1 MKPEKLPADLLHM
14 LPPHR
19 ADGKSILKD
28 ALPGLKRKIVVLDD
42 DPTGVQTVNGVY
54 VYTRWDAET
63 IEEAFRAPEQMFFIL
78 TNSRGLTAAESRVQH
93 QTIAENIAS
102 AAAATGQDFLVL
114 SRGDS
119 TLRGHWP
126 METEILREGL
136 EARTGKHYDGEII
149 YPFFPEGGRY
159 TLNDI
164 HYVLQGETLV
174 PAGQTEFA
182 KDKSFGYSSSSLP
195 DWVEEKS
202 GGRFRAENCC
212 RISLEELRAGD
223 VNGIAGKLSAV
234 SDFGKITVNSADY
247 EDAAVFAAA
256 LCRTLSQGKEYL
268 FRCAAALPKVLGGV
282 QDIPL
287 LTGDDLVDRD
297 NRNGG
302 IILIG
307 SHVNKTTRQLEELRN
322 TACPMAFI
330 EFNQHR
336 VLEDGGLEEE
346 VRRVLAQ
353 TEVFLP
359 AGRSVAVFTRRDRLD
374 LPVDDKDRQ
383 LQISA
388 QISDALTSIVAKLSV
403 RPSFIVAKGG
413 ITSSDVGTKALR
425 VRKALVKGQIRPG
438 IPVWQTGEESRFPG
452 LPYIIFPGNVGA
464 EDDLR
469 RIAETLIRTDA
480 CTNERKGNAAAG
492 KNSRYDSDR

>member
-1 MKPEKLPADLLHM
+1 MNTFPVLSADVLRQLPA
-14 LPPHR
+14 HR
-19 ADGKSILKD
+19 EEAVPGIEA
-28 ALPGLKRKIVVLDD
+28 ALAGLRRKIVVLDD

-54 VYTRWDAET
+54 VYTRWDRET
-63 IEEAFRAPEQMFFIL
+63 VLEAFRAPEQMFFIL
-78 TNSRGLTAAESRVQH
+78 TNSRGLTAPESRAQH
-93 QTIAENIAS
+93 AEIARNIAF
-102 AAAATGQDFLVL
+102 AAEETGQDFLVL

-126 METEILREGL
+126 METEVLRETL
-136 EARTGKHYDGEII
+136 ESLTGKQYDGEVI

-159 TLNDI
+159 TLNDV
-164 HYVLQGETLV
+164 HYVLQGDLLV
-174 PAGQTEFA
+174 PAGLTEFA

-202 GGRFRAENCC
+202 GGRFPAESCC
-212 RISLEELRAGD
+212 RIGLDELRAGQ
-223 VNGIAGKLSAV
+223 IERLAAKLVAV
-234 SDFGKITVNSADY
+234 SGFRKITVNSADY
-247 EDAAVFAAA
+247 HDVSVFSAA
-256 LCRTLSQGKEYL
+256 LCRALSDGKEYL
-268 FRCAAALPKVLGGV
+268 FRCAAALPRVLGRV
-282 QDIPL
+282 QEIPL
-287 LTGDDLVDRD
+287 LTGEDLVDRG

-307 SHVNKTTRQLEELRN
+307 SHVNKTTRQLEELRK

-336 VLEDGGLEEE
+336 VLEDGGLDEE
-346 VRRVLAQ
+346 VGHVLAQ
-353 TEVFLP
+353 IEELLP
-359 AGRSVAVFTRRDRLD
+359 DGRSVTVFTRRDRFD
-374 LPVDDKDRQ
+374 LPTDDKDRQ
-383 LQISA
+383 LQIST
-388 QISDALTSIVAKLSV
+388 QISDAVTSIVAKLSV

-452 LPYIIFPGNVGA
+452 LPYVIFPGNVGD

-469 RIAETLIRTDA
+469 RIAETLINT
-480 CTNERKGNAAAG
+480 KQH
-492 KNSRYDSDR
+492 S